1 MHSHRLTSMD
11 PGLQRSDATTQA
23 YTFATSAASS
33 KYFHGVDRTFPLPRR
48 GWCAGIRFIPT
59 RNRSGVLLRACQG
72 EWRAQSGCWHGACYT
87 FAGTF
92 RETTKNESGLA
103 DIAGARRRSSINDA
117 ALRIAVR
124 GVTCSRRRPST
135 IHSSEAPA
143 NPPPPCPGPVSNAAP
158 RIRTSDLDCL
168 GQSFFFTQAW
178 NRWALPRAHSP
189 PTLAHGAA
197 PRAGNAGNVRHRA
210 PCGGVCGDQ
219 TLAEELFWRG
229 ARPCGRIC
237 AQRRSTACGK
247 AGDIASWA
255 IASCSHS
262 RPLTRRNAPMSPS
275 LEECSREAISACVMR
290 MARRSPTEK
299 STATS
304 NQRRPAGD
312 SAEGAIR

>member
-72 EWRAQSGCWHGACYT
+72 EWRGNPD
-87 FAGTF
+87 AGTVRATRSQERF
-92 RETTKNESGLA
+92 ARPRRTNPGSRTLPARAGDPQSMTPLCGSQSAASHAHAGDHPRFTLPRLLPTLPHLA
-103 DIAGARRRSSINDA
+103 RVLSP
-117 ALRIAVR
+117 
-124 GVTCSRRRPST
+124 TQ
-135 IHSSEAPA
+135 HPA
-143 NPPPPCPGPVSNAAP
+143 YGP
-158 RIRTSDLDCL
+158 RIWTAS
-168 GQSFFFTQAW
+168 GSPFFFTQAW

-229 ARPCGRIC
+229 ARPCGRIR